1 MKKATDSF
9 FSQTKETLWSL
20 VIFML
25 ERMERWQNFGWIA
38 KELSEI
44 ADIIN
49 ANTSKIKEAWNG
61 FFFK

>member
-1 MKKATDSF
+1 MAKFWVDKTC
-9 FSQTKETLWSL
+9 SL
-20 VIFML
+20 V
-25 ERMERWQNFGWIA
+25 QNYGFTA

-49 ANTSKIKEAWNG
+49 ANASKIKEAWNG

>member
-9 FSQTKETLWSL
+9 FSQTK
-20 VIFML
+20 
-25 ERMERWQNFGWIA
+25 
-38 KELSEI
+38 EI